1 MKTQKTWIKVSLT
14 NQEKANL
21 ENHARLNK
29 IKDSQM
35 INKLILSLEFSSSL
49 NIRNL
54 KKGEAQTAFNVNN
67 DLVKILDKYSKI
79 YNTSRN
85 KILRNL
91 IANLDFI
98 ETQEEENQS
107 EASISCD
114 IDFRSREE
122 LKIVVKEKSTNSS
135 LLIREI
141 FNQVDLIPIR
151 DRNFKL
157 DSRFGV
163 NVSSR
168 FKKNFSQKATE
179 LEISNSKL
187 MQNIVYF
194 ILGK

>member
-35 INKLILSLEFSSSL
+35 INKLILSLESSSL

>member
-1 MKTQKTWIKVSLT
+1 MKTQKTWIKLSLT

-35 INKLILSLEFSSSL
+35 INKLILSLESSSL